1 MRSSPLR
8 HALLTATITCATC
21 CISRAETNVPLFLSS
36 RQPAADAQALPPDH
50 WSATENVAWKTDL
63 PGLGWSSPIVW
74 GKRVFLTTCVNSG
87 QDAEPRKGL
96 YLEDVDANKYPPEK
110 NEHQW
115 KVICLNLDDGSI
127 VWTRNAHKGIPAKPH
142 HIKNTLASETPA
154 TDGEHLY
161 VLFGNVGL
169 YCYDFDGELKWKHDI
184 KPRETR
190 YGWGTSMSPI
200 VYGDCVYLADD
211 NEEQSVLLA
220 LDKRSGKVLWE
231 VPRDEKTN
239 YSTPYIWKNA
249 LRTELVISGINWAT
263 SYDLEGH
270 ELWKI
275 KGKSILAIPTPFERF
290 GMLYVTSGH
299 VVWGENQIFAIKPGG
314 SGDLSPQ
321 EKETP
326 GEHIA
331 WWQKAGPYHPT
342 PLVVDDTLYMLL
354 DRGFMAAYNAKTG
367 ETVYD
372 KKRIPNG
379 RAFTSSPWSYGGK
392 IFCINE
398 DGVTF
403 AIEPGPQFKIL
414 YTNQLADD
422 DMCMATPAIVDD
434 KLLIRTA
441 ERLYCI
447 QNRAAAPAAAGR

>member
-1 MRSSPLR
+1 MHFSRPRFLCHLLHRPGRNQCPALSFPVASPPP
-8 HALLTATITCATC
+8 
-21 CISRAETNVPLFLSS
+21 RAKT
-36 RQPAADAQALPPDH
+36 LPPDH

-115 KVICLNLDDGSI
+115 KVVCLNLDDGSI

-211 NEEQSVLLA
+211 NEEQSDAAGPRQAHRQSHLAGPARREDELLDP
-220 LDKRSGKVLWE
+220 LRLEKRRSGPSW
-231 VPRDEKTN
+231 
-239 YSTPYIWKNA
+239 
-249 LRTELVISGINWAT
+249 
-263 SYDLEGH
+263 
-270 ELWKI
+270 
-275 KGKSILAIPTPFERF
+275 
-290 GMLYVTSGH
+290 
-299 VVWGENQIFAIKPGG
+299 
-314 SGDLSPQ
+314 
-321 EKETP
+321 
-326 GEHIA
+326 
-331 WWQKAGPYHPT
+331 
-342 PLVVDDTLYMLL
+342 
-354 DRGFMAAYNAKTG
+354 
-367 ETVYD
+367 
-372 KKRIPNG
+372 
-379 RAFTSSPWSYGGK
+379 
-392 IFCINE
+392 
-398 DGVTF
+398 
-403 AIEPGPQFKIL
+403 
-414 YTNQLADD
+414 
-422 DMCMATPAIVDD
+422 
-434 KLLIRTA
+434 
-441 ERLYCI
+441 
-447 QNRAAAPAAAGR
+447 